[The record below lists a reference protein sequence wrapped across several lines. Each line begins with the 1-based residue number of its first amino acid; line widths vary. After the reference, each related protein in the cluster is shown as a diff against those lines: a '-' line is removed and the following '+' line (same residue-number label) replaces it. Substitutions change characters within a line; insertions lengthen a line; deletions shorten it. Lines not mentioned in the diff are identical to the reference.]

1 MPRLRG
7 GVIKRGSTWSYV
19 IRVTDPATG
28 VSRPRWVGG
37 FRTEDEAKTARD
49 EARRRARRGEYV
61 DRTAV
66 TVAEYLRQ
74 WLAAH
79 SLETKPKTL
88 AGYRWLVE
96 HYVIPRIGGVR
107 MQAVRPSD
115 LSTLYRGLLDGG
127 GRGGRPLSRGTVDA
141 VHAVLRKAFND
152 AVTSE
157 QVLESSPVVRAK
169 RPRATKGERGEVW
182 SPADLARFLSFAQSH
197 RLYAFFY
204 VAAFTGARRGELLNL
219 SWSDVDLAAGV
230 LRITGSTAVVERQRV
245 VGSTKGGRRR
255 TVSIDDSTVRVL
267 RAYRARQVEEQ
278 LVVETDWPDSDLV
291 FRTAF
296 GEPLYPDTL
305 RSSCRSLSAGTTSS
319 TPTSP
324 WCRCGC
330 TISVTSTRRLCCWRA
345 SRCTWSR
352 RGWVTAIP
360 TSRCGFTPTCC
371 RTSRRLLRMRS
382 RGPSPGFWRTLRGP
396 ALAVVLARMA
406 DPQPDEHTETLLTSA
421 SAGAPGETRTPNL
434 LIRSQMLYP
443 LSYGCSADPVG
454 NEVRF

>member
-7 GVIKRGSTWSYV
+7 GVIKRGRTWSYV

-28 VSRPRWVGG
+28 VNRPRWVGG

-74 WLAAH
+74 WLVTH

-96 HYVIPRIGGVR
+96 HYVVPRIGGLR
-107 MQAVRPSD
+107 MQSVQPSD
-115 LSTLYRGLLDGG
+115 LSTLYRSLLDGG
-127 GRGGRPLSRGTVDA
+127 GRGGKPLSRGTVDA

-169 RPRATKGERGEVW
+169 RPRVTEGEREEVW
-182 SPADLARFLSFAQSH
+182 SPADLARFLSLAQSH

-255 TVSIDDSTVRVL
+255 TVSIDESTVRVL
-267 RAYRARQVEEQ
+267 RAHRARQVEEQ

-296 GEPLYPDTL
+296 GEPLYPDTPSQLMPKLVRRHNVEHPDEPLLPMRLHDL
-305 RSSCRSLSAGTTSS
+305 RHVHATTLLLAGV
-319 TPTSP
+319 P
-324 WCRCGC
+324 
-330 TISVTSTRRLCCWRA
+330 VHVVAARL
-345 SRCTWSR
+345 
-352 RGWVTAIP
+352 GHGDPNI
-360 TSRCGFTPTCC
+360 
-371 RTSRRLLRMRS
+371 
-382 RGPSPGFWRTLRGP
+382 TLRVYAHVLQDLSP
-396 ALAVVLARMA
+396 AVADAFARAVTGVL
-406 DPQPDEHTETLLTSA
+406 EEV
-421 SAGAPGETRTPNL
+421 AGAGVSSGVSTEGRP
-434 LIRSQMLYP
+434 
-443 LSYGCSADPVG
+443 SARRAHRNVAD
-454 NEVRF
+454 